1 MAESHGLAEDQRR
14 ALDRLKPAASALG
27 LYLAGGTALTFH
39 LGHRL
44 SRDVDL
50 FSQDPSLDLER
61 ARRAFA
67 ALPEFEVDSLTDATL
82 RFRMGGVPVDLVR
95 YPYALLNPPDA
106 GPDAFPIASL
116 EDLSTMKLSAVSRR
130 GIRRDFWDL
139 YEMFSRRTPS
149 LDQALDSYLRRY
161 GVKESDLYHVLKSL
175 TYFDDAEADAL
186 LPLGLTNERWE
197 EIKRWFIAHTGD
209 ALRTRIAGSS
219 PRSTKD
225 G

>member
-1 MAESHGLAEDQRR
+1 MAESHELAEDQRR
-14 ALDRLKPAASALG
+14 ALDRLRPAAHALN

-44 SRDVDL
+44 SQDVDL
-50 FSQDPSLDLER
+50 FSQDPGLDLER

-82 RFRMGGVPVDLVR
+82 RFRIGGVPVDVVR
-95 YPYALLNPPDA
+95 YPYALLNPPVD
-106 GPDAFPIASL
+106 GPDHFPVASL
-116 EDLSTMKLSAVSRR
+116 EDLATMKLSAVSRR

-139 YEMFSRRTPS
+139 YEMFSRRTPP

-161 GVKESDLYHVLKSL
+161 GVKESDLYHVLKAL

-186 LPLGLTNERWE
+186 LPLGLTQQRWV
-197 EIKRWFIAHTGD
+197 EIKSWFADHTRA
-209 ALRTRIAGSS
+209 ALGARIAGHA
-219 PRSTKD
+219 PR
-225 G
+225 